1 MRRIKH
7 YCWNDTISTPVQ
19 HQTINAN
26 DLAMIHIRDYRLL
39 LRVARAADGLKYDSG
54 VRVKWPDWLL
64 PLEAALDA
72 LNARKGKP

>member
-7 YCWNDTISTPVQ
+7 YCWNDTISTPGQ

-39 LRVARAADGLKYDSG
+39 LRVARAGDRFVHSD
-54 VRVKWPDWLL
+54 
-64 PLEAALDA
+64 PLFRSERELCHAVDA
-72 LNARKGKP
+72 LNARKAKP

>member
-7 YCWNDTISTPVQ
+7 SRLSFYSVKAGEPHYQLPTVVES
-19 HQTINAN
+19 N
-26 DLAMIHIRDYRLL
+26 DLVML

>member
-1 MRRIKH
+1 MRRIH
-7 YCWNDTISTPVQ
+7 QFDFGDGSDTVYTAISR
-19 HQTINAN
+19 
-26 DLAMIHIRDYRLL
+26 RDYRLL